1 MSVTPPMLIGG
12 PRLTEVALAQTGR
25 LEVSTTRTIASPA
38 AKPRSVFVSDSLSWM
53 RPSAVS

>member
-12 PRLTEVALAQTGR
+12 PRFTAGSLAQTGR

-38 AKPRSVFVSDSLSWM
+38 ANPRSVFVSDALSSIL
-53 RPSAVS
+53 PSAAC